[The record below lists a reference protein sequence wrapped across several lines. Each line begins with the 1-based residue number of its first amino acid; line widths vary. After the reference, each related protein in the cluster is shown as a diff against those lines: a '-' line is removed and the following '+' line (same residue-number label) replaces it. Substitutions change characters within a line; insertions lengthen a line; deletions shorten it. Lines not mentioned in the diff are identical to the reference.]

1 MSRPE
6 SAVSGQGA
14 AGSEAAIRP
23 ATPGDA
29 AGLLAIY
36 APFVAHTAVS
46 FETQVPSVQ
55 EFAARIG
62 QALDG
67 WAWLLA
73 ESHGQCIGYAYAT
86 SHRSRAAYRWSVE
99 TSAYVAP
106 DWHRRGV
113 GRRLYV
119 DLFAA
124 LVRRGYCN
132 AYAGIALP
140 NPASVALHQAVGFEP
155 VGVFKSVGRKFER
168 WHDVS
173 WWQRPLRE
181 QPLPEPGQ
189 A

>member
-1 MSRPE
+1 MG
-6 SAVSGQGA
+6 VGYV
-14 AGSEAAIRP
+14 IRP
-23 ATPGDA
+23 ATSGDA
-29 AGLLAIY
+29 AGLLTIY
-36 APFVAHTAVS
+36 APFVADTAVS

-55 EFAARIG
+55 EFATRIEK
-62 QALDG
+62 ALAG

-73 ESHGQCIGYAYAT
+73 ESGGECIGYAYAS
-86 SHRSRAAYRWSVE
+86 SHRERAAYRWSVE

-106 DWHRRGV
+106 GWHRQGI

-124 LVRRGYCN
+124 LVKRGYCN

-140 NPASVALHQAVGFEP
+140 NEASIALHQAVGFEA

-173 WWQRPLRE
+173 WWQRRLQE
-181 QPLPEPGQ
+181 QPPPTLGTL
-189 A
+189 